1 MIKELLTLYIDNT
14 PVQYYIRFTRE
25 RTLFNFQPTL
35 KNKTAP
41 SFTIFFQDH
50 DWITEDQVEG
60 SILEQ
65 ARQKIKAINSDN
77 IFDIL

>member
-1 MIKELLTLYIDNT
+1 MIKELLTLYIDSS

-35 KNKTAP
+35 QNKTAP
-41 SFTIFFQDH
+41 SFTIFFQDQ
-50 DWITEDQVEG
+50 DWITEDQVEA

-65 ARQKIKAINSDN
+65 AKQKIKEINSDT
-77 IFDIL
+77 IFDNL